1 MNLLD
6 LLTSTMTSSSSVD
19 ALAEK
24 TGEQSSSIKKLLM
37 LALPLF
43 ILYMTRN
50 ASSKE
55 GAGSLADA
63 LTQHQKTGAVED
75 QIADSDIEDGQ
86 KILGHVFGA
95 NESQVVDELS
105 TRSGISSG
113 SVIKILA
120 LLAPIILSTLRSS
133 ANHANTTATNAGGG
147 FNLADGLDLGDVF
160 SLFSGAAAKPQQQSS
175 GGVMD
180 LVGTLLG
187 GGQKPQQSSI
197 DGSSLISALLSVMR

>member
-55 GAGSLADA
+55 GAGSLAEA

-133 ANHANTTATNAGGG
+133 ANHANTTATNAGG